1 VKRFEDI
8 LAQCIED
15 VKAGRCTIEDCLDRH
30 PSSRDQL
37 KPLLRIALGI
47 RGVPDVRPSAG
58 FKVRARV
65 RLMEKIRQQK
75 TVSRWPWFRY
85 NGQISLSPHRR
96 FSMVHIIVAIALALS
111 ALAGGT
117 AYAAQASLP
126 GDPLYSVKLGTE
138 QAGMLLAGD
147 DSIRAERAL
156 SLAERRVREMVTL
169 AERGRSQD
177 LGMAVEKYEHAL
189 DTALARMEAIGD
201 AAAAGSISEL
211 VAEATAEHLSALDRV
226 NDMLVSSE
234 AKEAITHA
242 EHVSEAG
249 HLQALEALARVNPGK
264 AVEINMAAAEAR
276 LHRAG
281 AAAERGDIEELQDA
295 LQQFAAMAGF
305 AEEISRIAQQV
316 GIDVNRVEELVAEA
330 TFQHLEELVD
340 VWQRAPGQA
349 QSAIRAAVDSAM
361 ARHERA
367 FQVLEQRGAGPPAS
381 EITPERIQEREKMRE
396 RVEQIMDDSVPPAL
410 NLPGGTPATA
420 GCGCRG
426 CRR

>member
-1 VKRFEDI
+1 MKRFEDI
-8 LAQCIED
+8 LTECIED
-15 VKAGRCTIEDCLDRH
+15 VKAGRSSIDDCLDRH
-30 PSSRDQL
+30 PSVRERL
-37 KPLLRIALGI
+37 EPLLRIALEI
-47 RGVPDVRPSAG
+47 RGVPDVKPSPA

-65 RLMEKIRQQK
+65 RFMEQIRHRQA
-75 TVSRWPWFRY
+75 VSRWPWFRY

-138 QAGMLLAGD
+138 QAGMLLTGD
-147 DSIRAERAL
+147 DSTRAERAL

-169 AERGRSQD
+169 SERGRSQD
-177 LGMAVEKYEHAL
+177 LGLAVEKYEYAL
-189 DTALARMEAIGD
+189 NTALARMEAAGD
-201 AAAAGSISEL
+201 AAAGGSIGEL
-211 VAEATAEHLSALDRV
+211 VAEATVRHLSVLDT
-226 NDMLVSSE
+226 VSDSLESVE

-242 EHVSEAG
+242 KYVSETG

-281 AAAERGDIEELQDA
+281 ATAERGDIEELQDA

-349 QSAIRAAVDSAM
+349 QSAIRAAVESAM
-361 ARHERA
+361 TRHERA

-410 NLPGGTPATA
+410 NLPGGAPAGWSCP
-420 GCGCRG
+420 GCGR
-426 CRR
+426 